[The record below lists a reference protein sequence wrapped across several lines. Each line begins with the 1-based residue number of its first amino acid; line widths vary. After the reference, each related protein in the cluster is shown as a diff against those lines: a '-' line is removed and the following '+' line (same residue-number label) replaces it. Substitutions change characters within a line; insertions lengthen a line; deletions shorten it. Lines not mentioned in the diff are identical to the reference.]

1 MHVAFKQV
9 KPQKGYELVMDQ
21 IKRQILDGEFAPG
34 AKLASVVDLA
44 VSFGV
49 GRSTI
54 REALSGLRATGL
66 VDIRQ
71 GGGTYVADPLPGKE
85 TLALDAE
92 AIFDRAES
100 LQQLL
105 EVRKILETGCA
116 AAAARH
122 RTEDDLAV
130 LDGILATMQAH
141 LSDESIGEEADVR
154 FHLQLAA
161 STHNALLQQ
170 LMESVSQRLHE
181 SMKQTRRLWFYGER
195 VEAQRLLQEHSSIVE
210 AIRRQDEAAAFETMK
225 RHLQKV
231 ENVLENALRQMES

>member
-1 MHVAFKQV
+1 MTFKQV
-9 KPQKGYELVMDQ
+9 KPQKGNELVMEQ
-21 IKRQILDGEFAPG
+21 IKRQIVDGVFLPG
-34 AKLASVVDLA
+34 TKLASVVDLA
-44 VSFGV
+44 LSFGV

-54 REALSGLRATGL
+54 REALSALRAMGL

-71 GGGTYVADPLPGKE
+71 GGGTYVVENLPGKDG
-85 TLALDAE
+85 LGLDSD

-116 AAAARH
+116 AAAAKH
-122 RTEDDLAV
+122 RTDADLV
-130 LDGILATMQAH
+130 ELDGIIARMQHYLA
-141 LSDESIGEEADVR
+141 DESIGEEADVQ

-161 STHNALLQQ
+161 ATHNSLLQQ

-195 VEAQRLLQEHSSIVE
+195 AEAQRLLQEHSDIVE
-210 AIRRQDEAAAFETMK
+210 AIRLRDEAGAFEMMK

-231 ENVLENALRQMES
+231 ENVLETALVDKNK